1 MNLRHIYSAEVNRM
15 EVHPLN
21 NYILL
26 EPASLERK
34 TPGGLY
40 LPDKIDEDARW
51 FRVIKAGPG
60 LPDMFGNIQRL
71 DYEPGEYV
79 YVFPHA
85 VHKVNLK
92 DYGPYP
98 DEEIT
103 FVSEGDVLV
112 RSKDPKQ
119 LLFTPVGSYCIIT
132 KIKSP
137 ERTAGGIYLPDK
149 SVPPPAIAKVVS
161 VGTGYRTAA
170 AGMLKL
176 MAQLN
181 APDRDVTKL
190 IRESVPLNVQ
200 PGDTVLIVAT
210 APMKLNLE
218 PFGLKNEYF
227 IVGEADILCKLE
239 VSQ

>member
-1 MNLRHIYSAEVNRM
+1 M
-15 EVHPLN
+15 EISPLN

-26 EPASLERK
+26 EPVSFERK
-34 TPGGLY
+34 TSGGLY
-40 LPDKIDEDARW
+40 LPDKTADDEARW
-51 FRVIKAGPG
+51 FKVIKPGPG
-60 LPDMFGNIQRL
+60 LPDMFGNIQGL
-71 DYEPGEYV
+71 DYEAGEYI

-92 DYGPYP
+92 DYGEGYP
-98 DEEIT
+98 DKEIV

-112 RSKDPKQ
+112 RSKNPSE
-119 LLFTPVGSYCIIT
+119 LVFTPVGSYCIIT
-132 KIKSP
+132 RMKSP
-137 ERTAGGIYLPDK
+137 DRTAGGIYLPDK
-149 SVPPPAIAKVVS
+149 SVPPPALAKVVA

-170 AGMLKL
+170 TGILKL
-176 MAQLN
+176 LGELN
-181 APDRDVTKL
+181 APGKDITKL
-190 IRESVPLNVQ
+190 IKESVPLNVK

>member
-1 MNLRHIYSAEVNRM
+1 MQIY
-15 EVHPLN
+15 PLN
-21 NYILL
+21 NYILM
-26 EPASLERK
+26 ESVSFERK
-34 TPGGLY
+34 TAGGLY
-40 LPDKIDEDARW
+40 LPDKIDDEARW
-51 FRVIKAGPG
+51 YRVVQPGPG
-60 LPDMFGNIQRL
+60 LPDMFGNTQRL
-71 DYEPGEYV
+71 DYKPGEYV

-92 DYGPYP
+92 DYGEDYP
-98 DEEIT
+98 DEEII

-112 RSKDPKQ
+112 RSKEPKE
-119 LLFTPVGSYCIIT
+119 LVFTPVGSYCIIT

-137 ERTAGGIYLPDK
+137 ERTAGGIYLPDN

-176 MAQLN
+176 LAQLN